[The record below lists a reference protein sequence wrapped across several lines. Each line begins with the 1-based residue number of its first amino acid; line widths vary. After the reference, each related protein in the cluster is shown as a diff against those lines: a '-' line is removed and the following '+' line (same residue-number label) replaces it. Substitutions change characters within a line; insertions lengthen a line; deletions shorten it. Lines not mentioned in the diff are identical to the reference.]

1 MLYRQDMYSTI
12 YLYST
17 QYYSIWYTVQCTVYS
32 ERKGKLINRGSRFIS
47 HLYNVKR
54 EFHIKIPRLICVG
67 NFLSFYPFVKNLS
80 KLQKNFIKCGLLYSI
95 LMLKITC
102 EVHWLRCDYFVVD
115 DLVFLL
121 TPCSWQPYLQYYPV
135 AIFVGAAVLPGSHI
149 CRRCSTTRLPYLQT
163 LQALPG
169 SHICRHCITTW

>member
-80 KLQKNFIKCGLLYSI
+80 KLQKNFIKCGLLY
-95 LMLKITC
+95 LNVKNQ
-102 EVHWLRCDYFVVD
+102 LRSPLIKMRLFCCWWPCVPIDT
-115 DLVFLL
+115 LQL
-121 TPCSWQPYLQYYPV
+121 T
-135 AIFVGAAVLPGSHI
+135 AIFAVLPGSHI
-149 CRRCSTTRLPYLQT
+149 CRGCSTTQ
-163 LQALPG
+163 
-169 SHICRHCITTW
+169 